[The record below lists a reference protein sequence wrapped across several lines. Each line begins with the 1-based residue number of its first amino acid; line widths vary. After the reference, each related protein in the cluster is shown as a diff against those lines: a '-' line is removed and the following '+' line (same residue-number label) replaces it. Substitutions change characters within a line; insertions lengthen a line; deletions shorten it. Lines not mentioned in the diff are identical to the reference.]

1 MNRAEVIQRFC
12 EIVNNGLSQGK
23 DVGKVAYEQLTSTI
37 SEPGEKS
44 LLDQLYQNYCRA
56 QEPDNFFNLRIR
68 EPDERFEQCYE
79 LMRLTFDE
87 AEREPR
93 ERYAD
98 LLKLPEEEYLSH
110 PSPPVMIGRFWHV
123 SGPQQYDDS
132 GQLKDFGFD
141 PLVVTDSIMGVIS
154 GNYMSMHPSHRQ
166 KEGMGAIG
174 HIATRSHFRHGKGH
188 GSILL
193 HAFEQEVE
201 AIANARGEKLQL
213 ILLEAEEQS
222 WWFWAKQGYRWP
234 AGSRY
239 FQPPLEFDPL
249 TGERLHNEV
258 PELLM
263 VKIWNDPSASQIDS
277 KLLIDAVHTMYQN
290 WCLAKIVTYSFSKEA
305 IQRATDYV
313 MGKIF
318 TDFLAS
324 LPPGGAPVPLQ
335 KPPGS
340 GYLPAF

>member
-12 EIVNNGLSQGK
+12 EIVNNGLAQSKGNDK
-23 DVGKVAYEQLTSTI
+23 AAYDQLLSTI
-37 SEPGEKS
+37 DGTTEKS
-44 LLDQLYQNYCRA
+44 LLDQLYQNYCLA
-56 QEPDNFFNLRIR
+56 QEPDNFFNLRIW

-79 LMRLTFDE
+79 LMRLTFGA

-93 ERYAD
+93 QRYLD
-98 LLKLPEEEYLSH
+98 MLEFLKEEHH
-110 PSPPVMIGRFWHV
+110 PSPPVIIGRFWHA

-132 GQLKDFGFD
+132 GQLKEFGFN
-141 PLVVTDSIMGVIS
+141 PLVVTDSIIGVIS
-154 GNYMSMHPSHRQ
+154 GNYMKLYSLHRQ
-166 KEGMGAIG
+166 KEGIGAIG
-174 HIATRSHFRHGKGH
+174 HAATRSHFRRGKGH
-188 GSILL
+188 GTTLL
-193 HAFEQEVE
+193 QAFEREVE
-201 AIANARGEKLQL
+201 AIAATRGEKLQL
-213 ILLEAEEQS
+213 IALEAEEDS

-263 VKIWNDPSASQIDS
+263 VKIWNNPSASHIDS
-277 KLLIDAVHTMYQN
+277 QLLIDTVHTMYQN

-313 MGKIF
+313 MGKVF
-318 TDFLAS
+318 AEFVAS
-324 LPPGGAPVPLQ
+324 LPPGGEPVPLQ
-335 KPPGS
+335 EPPGI
-340 GYLPAF
+340 